1 MNEKMTTAIDRD
13 LAVAPGPV
21 REMTEAE
28 KPKLEIVKEQ
38 KDENRPKKERK
49 PRAPKARP
57 IEELVEAPTKS
68 LTEKEAVALIEYL
81 KEQVILADNKI
92 DALKQNIEA
101 AYSRVRKTEDEF
113 KSMETYYKERLAYV
127 LNNTKS
133 FYQSVCLATK
143 GDVK

>member
-1 MNEKMTTAIDRD
+1 MNNEKLANAIEQD
-13 LAVAPGPV
+13 LAVAKPALALVPNDNEPV
-21 REMTEAE
+21 DT
-28 KPKLEIVKEQ
+28 PKRKT
-38 KDENRPKKERK
+38 ERK
-49 PRAPKARP
+49 PRAPKSRP

-68 LTEKEAVALIEYL
+68 LTEKEAVALIDYL